1 MTCEI
6 CVVEEG
12 KYCCP
17 GCGRRTCS
25 VKCVREHKIKFG
37 CSGLRPVPTAPERY
51 VGGAKY
57 NEEMFVKDYAF
68 LEEVNAYADQTE
80 RKIIPE
86 DSARKT
92 KSAEFKKI
100 QRMAKLAELRLL
112 PSTFTRSKQNRTHV
126 ISERES
132 IESKEDQDE
141 VVLEELP
148 EKKSARLGRIAWTV
162 DLVDFEGGRL
172 LDTLFEVSDETEFRS
187 LLHKRTSR
195 AFLRNETRN
204 QGVEK
209 WREIPVGMWGKSLG
223 QVLVGGRFFEYPQ
236 IGLEQDGLEKE
247 TQ

>member
-1 MTCEI
+1 M
-6 CVVEEG
+6 
-12 KYCCP
+12 
-17 GCGRRTCS
+17 
-25 VKCVREHKIKFG
+25 KCVREHKVKFG
-37 CSGLRPVPTAPERY
+37 CSGLRPVPTAPERC

-80 RKIIPE
+80 RKIITE
-86 DSARKT
+86 DSERKA

-112 PSTFTRSKQNRTHV
+112 PSTFTRSKRNRTHI
-126 ISERES
+126 ISVQES
-132 IESKEDQDE
+132 IECKEKEEDGT
-141 VVLEELP
+141 VFEELP

-187 LLHKRTSR
+187 LLRNRTKR
-195 AFLRNETRN
+195 AFLRNETKN

-236 IGLEQDGLEKE
+236 IGLEQEALGEEELEKVIE
-247 TQ
+247 KAIELEIEKD